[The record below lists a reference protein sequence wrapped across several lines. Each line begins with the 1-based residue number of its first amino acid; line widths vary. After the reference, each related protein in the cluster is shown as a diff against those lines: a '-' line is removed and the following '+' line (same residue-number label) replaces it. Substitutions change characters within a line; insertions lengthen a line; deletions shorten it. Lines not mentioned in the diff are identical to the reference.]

1 MDGGGKFPSSFE
13 KYKVVKKGYMAFC
26 LFDVDE
32 TPRTVALTEYDGMLT
47 GAYTIMSV
55 QNVNARYVY
64 YYYLMID
71 NQKML
76 RPLYTGLR
84 KTIKIE
90 TFQNTKLPVPPREE
104 QDQIVRFLDWKVS
117 EIDNFLNLLHK
128 ELKIIDELKNN
139 KIILSVF
146 GLCSDDKDLLPNDW
160 GEYLKRTSSSWKI
173 VRLKNVL
180 SKHFTGFWGENPAG
194 QSDKRCIRVADFNFD
209 RAEVNREVVTF
220 RHYNETEIKKGS
232 LLPGDI
238 LLEKS
243 GGGEKTP
250 VGRVVQFMGGDKDET
265 LCSNFVEC
273 LRVDKDIVNP
283 DYLTNVLKSFYLS
296 TNMVGYFKQTT
307 GIQNV
312 DLNAY
317 LSIKI
322 PIPSKN
328 EQEQI
333 CQRISQRSQ
342 AIDKMTDNVKM
353 RINCLRELKKSL
365 IADVVTGKIDVRG
378 IDIPEYET
386 VEEIE
391 DAFDEDPDD
400 EFMMEEEED

>member
-1 MDGGGKFPSSFE
+1 
-13 KYKVVKKGYMAFC
+13 
-26 LFDVDE
+26 
-32 TPRTVALTEYDGMLT
+32 
-47 GAYTIMSV
+47 
-55 QNVNARYVY
+55 
-64 YYYLMID
+64 
-71 NQKML
+71 
-76 RPLYTGLR
+76 
-84 KTIKIE
+84 
-90 TFQNTKLPVPPREE
+90 
-104 QDQIVRFLDWKVS
+104 
-117 EIDNFLNLLHK
+117 
-128 ELKIIDELKNN
+128 
-139 KIILSVF
+139 
-146 GLCSDDKDLLPNDW
+146 
-160 GEYLKRTSSSWKI
+160 
-173 VRLKNVL
+173 
-180 SKHFTGFWGENPAG
+180 
-194 QSDKRCIRVADFNFD
+194 
-209 RAEVNREVVTF
+209 
-220 RHYNETEIKKGS
+220 
-232 LLPGDI
+232 
-238 LLEKS
+238 
-243 GGGEKTP
+243 
-250 VGRVVQFMGGDKDET
+250 MGGDKDET

>member
-1 MDGGGKFPSSFE
+1 M
-13 KYKVVKKGYMAFC
+13 
-26 LFDVDE
+26 
-32 TPRTVALTEYDGMLT
+32 
-47 GAYTIMSV
+47 
-55 QNVNARYVY
+55 
-64 YYYLMID
+64 
-71 NQKML
+71 
-76 RPLYTGLR
+76 
-84 KTIKIE
+84 
-90 TFQNTKLPVPPREE
+90 
-104 QDQIVRFLDWKVS
+104 
-117 EIDNFLNLLHK
+117 
-128 ELKIIDELKNN
+128 
-139 KIILSVF
+139 
-146 GLCSDDKDLLPNDW
+146 
-160 GEYLKRTSSSWKI
+160 
-173 VRLKNVL
+173 
-180 SKHFTGFWGENPAG
+180 
-194 QSDKRCIRVADFNFD
+194 
-209 RAEVNREVVTF
+209 VTF